1 MTEVRQARLDMA
13 KTSTRVA
20 SRLPVVLVVLSRMV
34 IAVRTWSQASMRDH
48 AEGADLNRAQTLLA
62 KRDCILA

>member
-20 SRLPVVLVVLSRMV
+20 SRLPVVLVVLSRMG
-34 IAVRTWSQASMRDH
+34 IAGRTWSQAAMRDH
-48 AEGADLNRAQTLLA
+48 AEGADLNRAQTLLD